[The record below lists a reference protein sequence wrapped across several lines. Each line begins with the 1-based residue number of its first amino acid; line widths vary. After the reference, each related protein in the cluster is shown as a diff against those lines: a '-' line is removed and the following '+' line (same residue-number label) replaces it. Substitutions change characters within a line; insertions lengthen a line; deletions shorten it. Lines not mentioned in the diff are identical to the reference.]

1 MNKPAGIVS
10 YRAEGGR
17 GGGARGG
24 HGRDTLLSALPSVL
38 SPSNIHISD
47 DNWPLKRPQPV
58 HRLDRATSGVLLF
71 ARDKDAARSLQQ
83 AFQACTVRK
92 GYLALVRGQPAAE
105 FRCDYALRR
114 GRSQRA
120 TAQERVPALTRFSRL
135 WTGDG
140 PLHCYSLV
148 AARPETGRMHQI
160 RRHLKHLSHPIIGD
174 VKYGK
179 GRQNRWFR
187 AEMGLHRLAL
197 HACRLAFPDPDSE
210 QSVVVYAPVPDDL
223 GAPLVKF
230 GVPPELLAKICAD
243 HSVWD
248 AGRDINDVQ

>member
-1 MNKPAGIVS
+1 MTAGTDGGMIELARDERWIAVFKPSGVLVH
-10 YRAEGGR
+10 R
-17 GGGARGG
+17 GWARDGVIATDVVRRWLDG
-24 HGRDTLLSALPSVL
+24 PAF
-38 SPSNIHISD
+38 
-47 DNWPLKRPQPV
+47 PV

-248 AGRDINDVQ
+248 AGRDINDVP